1 MCSSRWGMGPAQ
13 VNGYYDPQQNRIG
26 MWEFPVRAF
35 YSWYH
40 FPRSFKIKMSNM
52 IYLIRLYLIIM
63 KTKTKNINKQKKEE
77 KRFN

>member
-1 MCSSRWGMGPAQ
+1 MGPAQ
-13 VNGYYDPQQNRIG
+13 INGYYNPQQNRIG
-26 MWEFPVRAF
+26 MWGFPVRAF

-40 FPRSFKIKMSNM
+40 FPRSFKMSNV

>member
-1 MCSSRWGMGPAQ
+1 
-13 VNGYYDPQQNRIG
+13 
-26 MWEFPVRAF
+26 
-35 YSWYH
+35 
-40 FPRSFKIKMSNM
+40 MSNV